1 MSSDRTEGLML
12 LLKCKAS
19 EHLQYTDD
27 IIVSWGNM
35 AEEVFEQGEK
45 IIQIFL
51 KVLL

>member
-1 MSSDRTEGLML
+1 MSSDRIEGLML

-19 EHLQYTDD
+19 EYLQYIDD
-27 IIVSWGNM
+27 IIVWGNM

-51 KVLL
+51 KVLP